1 MGRKY
6 NYLTK
11 SKITSGLQCQK
22 KLWFDVHNPIKKDK
36 AVFYGGNRFG
46 EQVIKN
52 YSKDNLKTLNL
63 TGVWANPVEKTLNAI
78 KSKNIDII
86 FEAAFEYENTQVRTD
101 VLLKNKDG
109 WELLEAKSSTKLK
122 PEHIP
127 DISIQSHIVRK
138 SLKQIGEKLT
148 KIKLIHINTNFIYKK
163 KNDYEDLIND
173 DNELTSNVVE
183 EDISGFVKELLP
195 ITSKEAE
202 CPKINPGDHCT
213 KPYVCDY
220 IERCQAPQ
228 NKSNIISFSILPYI
242 GKDKKLIEYMK
253 NQQTEDLQKVPA
265 SFFKDRKDYAPK
277 YHQIIQEAHKLNK
290 PWFNPNLKEVL
301 KKFTFPLYFMDF
313 ETAGQVVPIVLGTSP
328 YYPLPFQ
335 WSVHKWESK
344 NKEVD
349 KGKFF
354 LKFNDQDIER
364 QFIESLLEAV
374 GDKGTIFAHGAKS
387 VEIKTLER
395 LKEKDSCKD
404 LSNKIDEII
413 NRVEDTAIIAK
424 NNFYSPL
431 MNGDWG
437 VKSIIKAIPDCK
449 ISYEGDG
456 ILSGGADAGLAWFIC
471 TDPKTTVEEKEKQ
484 KKLLTEYCS
493 KDTLALYFLIKYFI
507 QQFEN

>member
-63 TGVWANPVEKTLNAI
+63 RGVWANPVEKTQNAI

-127 DISIQSHIVRK
+127 DISIQSYIVRK
-138 SLKQIGEKLT
+138 SLNQIGEELN
-148 KIKLIHINTNFIYKK
+148 KIKLIHINANFIYKK
-163 KNDYEDLIND
+163 KGDYEDLIND

-183 EDISGFVKELLP
+183 EDISSYVKELLP

-220 IERCQAPQ
+220 IERCKAPQ
-228 NKSNIISFSILPYI
+228 NKSNVISFSILPYI

-253 NQQTEDLQKVPA
+253 NQKTEDLQKVPI
-265 SFFKDRKDYAPK
+265 SFFKDRKDYALG
-277 YHQIIQEAHKLNK
+277 YHQIIQTAHKKNK
-290 PWFNPNLKEVL
+290 IWINPNLKNVL
-301 KKFTFPLYFMDF
+301 KDFKFPMYFMDF
-313 ETAGQVVPIVLGTSP
+313 ETIGQVVPIIKGTKP

-335 WSVHKWESK
+335 WSVHKWPSK
-344 NKEVD
+344 DKPVD
-349 KGKFF
+349 NGKSF
-354 LKFNDQDIER
+354 LKFDDQDIER
-364 QFIESLLEAV
+364 QFIETLIKAV
-374 GDKGTIFAHGAKS
+374 GYTGTILAHNAKGT
-387 VEIKTLER
+387 EIKILEK
-395 LKEKDSCKD
+395 LKEKDNCKD
-404 LSNKIDEII
+404 LTLQIDNII
-413 NRVEDTAIIAK
+413 KRVEDSAVIAK
-424 NNFYSPL
+424 HNFYSPL
-431 MNGDWG
+431 MNGNWSI
-437 VKSIIKAIPDCK
+437 KSIVKAIPGCK
-449 ISYEGDG
+449 INYEEEDD
-456 ILSGGADAGLAWFIC
+456 ISGGTDAQLAWFIN
-471 TDPKTTVEEKEKQ
+471 TDPNETKEKKEKQ
-484 KKLLTEYCS
+484 KKLLLEYCS
-493 KDTLALYFLIKYFI
+493 KDTLAMYYLIKYLT
-507 QQFEN
+507 EL